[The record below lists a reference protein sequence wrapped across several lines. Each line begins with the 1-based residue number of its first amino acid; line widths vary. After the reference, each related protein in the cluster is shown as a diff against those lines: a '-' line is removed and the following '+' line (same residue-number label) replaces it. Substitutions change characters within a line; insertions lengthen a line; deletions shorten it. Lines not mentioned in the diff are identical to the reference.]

1 MELECSDE
9 LYLRFR
15 DLLLARAGLHYPE
28 RKRADLLHG
37 LSLALNAGG
46 YPSLD
51 ALYADAAAGGPGWE
65 AIVVHLTIGETY
77 FFRNGPQFD
86 ALRQHILPD
95 IFKRRA
101 ATRGLRVWSA
111 GCATGEEP
119 YSLAM
124 AIGEL
129 LGGDLLWQVSI
140 LATDINPRF
149 LERAREALY
158 GDWSFRET
166 PEDMRQR
173 FWIKEQNRWR
183 LRPEIRRMVSFARLN
198 LAEPCYPS
206 FANGTSAIDLLV
218 CRNVTIYFDATTTR
232 QVVERFFSALAPG
245 GWLIVGHSEPQ
256 ASVYHQFEV
265 HNFPNTVVYRKPVD
279 APMFALAAWR
289 GPGLEPH
296 SQPAGDQSWS
306 TPAPAAARA
315 VARRVP
321 TGPLRSLD
329 ARPGSVREALPD
341 SQSSVTADPPRERR
355 GTSELRLVPSGE
367 VAALIKLGRQCAD
380 RADWPGAV
388 TYCEQA
394 LAYDTLCIEAHYLL
408 AQIYEHQGALDPA
421 LAAYRR
427 TVYLDRGFVPG
438 LIGMGNIWRQI
449 GRLRE
454 ASRYYEIALRQLEQ
468 LPAIGMVRGAEGAT
482 AGDLIALINQQLR
495 AIG

>member
-9 LYLRFR
+9 LYVRFR

-37 LSLALNAGG
+37 LGLVLNAGG
-46 YPSLD
+46 YPNLD
-51 ALYADAAAGGPGWE
+51 ALYAAAVSNEQAWDLVL
-65 AIVVHLTIGETY
+65 AHLTIGETY

-95 IFKRRA
+95 ILHRRS

-124 AIGEL
+124 TIGEL
-129 LGGDLLWQVSI
+129 VGGDPLWHVSI

-166 PEDMRQR
+166 PEEIRQR
-173 FWIKEQNRWR
+173 FWTKEQNRWR
-183 LRPEIRRMVSFARLN
+183 LRPEIRRLVTFARLN

-206 FANGTSAIDLLV
+206 VATGTMAIDLLV
-218 CRNVTIYFDATTTR
+218 CRNVTIYFDAATTR

-256 ASVYHQFEV
+256 ASVYQQFEV
-265 HNFPNTVVYRKPVD
+265 HNFPNTVVYRKPLD
-279 APMFALAAWR
+279 APMFPADSWR
-289 GPGLEPH
+289 GAGLEPH
-296 SQPAGDQSWS
+296 SQPSGLQSWS
-306 TPAPAAARA
+306 VPAPADPWAATPKLLASSR
-315 VARRVP
+315 P
-321 TGPLRSLD
+321 LD
-329 ARPGSVREALPD
+329 ARPAPIRAVLSNQQVSEMPD
-341 SQSSVTADPPRERR
+341 RPREPDDA
-355 GTSELRLVPSGE
+355 TKLRPASAAE
-367 VAALIKLGRQCAD
+367 IAALIKLGRQSAD
-380 RADWPGAV
+380 RADWPTAES
-388 TYCEQA
+388 YCEQA
-394 LAYDTLCIEAHYLL
+394 LAYDSLSIEAHYLL
-408 AQIYEHQGALDPA
+408 GQIYEHQGKLDPA

-427 TVYLDRGFVPG
+427 TVYLDAGFVPG

-449 GRLRE
+449 GRPRE
-454 ASRYYEIALRQLEQ
+454 ASRYYELAVRQLEQ
-468 LPAIGMVRGAEGAT
+468 LPTMALVPGAEGAT
-482 AGDLIALINQQLR
+482 AGDLVALVNQQLR